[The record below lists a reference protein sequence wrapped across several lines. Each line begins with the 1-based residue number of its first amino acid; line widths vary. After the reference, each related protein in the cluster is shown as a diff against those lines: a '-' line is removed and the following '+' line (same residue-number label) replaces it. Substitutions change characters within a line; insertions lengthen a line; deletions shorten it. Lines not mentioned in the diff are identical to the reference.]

1 MIASLDMLY
10 ALKHIYKAKIVVFAR
25 NNTFSLLKNL
35 KFVDYIEIL
44 ENQTKQEKLEKINW
58 YNLDYIISY
67 KANTFLIELFIESNV
82 KKIITRLK
90 IKSFF
95 SIKCKCVWI
104 RLIRCFYGKKTE
116 RDRLLFYARKI
127 NSNIFDKKIKNLEFK
142 TQIQTNVIH
151 KILINDFLRK
161 NEIKNFII
169 LNPFSITSK
178 HTLDIISFL
187 KLAKNIKKNYQNIS
201 IVIPTYELVH
211 DNFIDEIHKYDKNL
225 LEEIIVFKNNNDI
238 LNLAELI
245 SQSKCIISPST
256 GAIHIATNLKIP
268 SIALY
273 PPKDEIFWPTYNKDY
288 IIITKTQNDL
298 REDEKQEFIEKI
310 TKKLKKYI

>member
-1 MIASLDMLY
+1 MIVSLDMLY
-10 ALKHIYKAKIVVFAR
+10 AIKHIYHAKVIVFCRKNTENILKNFDFIDNIELIDKIDKNIIPQINKYPIDYLISFHAKSFLIKLLINTNTKYIIVKAKFVSI
-25 NNTFSLLKNL
+25 FSL
-35 KFVDYIEIL
+35 
-44 ENQTKQEKLEKINW
+44 
-58 YNLDYIISY
+58 
-67 KANTFLIELFIESNV
+67 
-82 KKIITRLK
+82 
-90 IKSFF
+90 
-95 SIKCKCVWI
+95 KCKTI
-104 RLIRCFYGKKTE
+104 FTSITKRFFKNRSD
-116 RDRLLFYARKI
+116 RDRMLYYARKI
-127 NSNIFDKKIKNLEFK
+127 NSSIFDIKIKNLEFK
-142 TQIQTNVIH
+142 TQIQTNAIH

-161 NEIKNFII
+161 NEIKNFVI

-211 DNFIDEIHKYDKNL
+211 DDFIDEIHKYDKNL
-225 LEEIIVFKNNNDI
+225 LEEIIVFKNNSDI

-245 SQSKCIISPST
+245 SRSKCIISPST

-288 IIITKTQNDL
+288 IIITKTQNNL
-298 REDEKQEFIEKI
+298 REDEKQEFIENI
-310 TKKLKKYI
+310 TKRLKKYL